1 MKTSTLK
8 SLLLTLALM
17 LVASQSYSQD
27 YTGTR
32 IDVNGSRYYDQ
43 MWVFSISSCTR
54 GYDNGW
60 DAYKMLGSAIAP
72 QIMAMEE
79 SGNYQ
84 VDAVPDY
91 NNTVIG
97 FKAGEDTQ
105 YTLTFTND
113 NLTLKYEHLYLVDL
127 VANDTIDVSLTGSK
141 YTFNVEPTAVP
152 VKRFILITSLPVVVP
167 PTPEVPVVVPE
178 EPIVVDTVVVVP
190 VDTVIVEVPVEEPVV
205 VPPVI
210 DNNKKDKKD
219 KKDKKIK
226 ITNCKRMIAIENQS
240 NSKGKVRIINAMTG
254 RKVKESQLNSN
265 GITNIETDV
274 PAGTYVIEATTA
286 TDEISTTIVIR

>member
-8 SLLLTLALM
+8 SLLVTLALM

-32 IDVNGSRYYDQ
+32 IDVNGSRYTDQ
-43 MWVFSISSCTR
+43 MWVFAISSCTR

-60 DAYKMLGSAIAP
+60 DAYKMLGLSVAP

-113 NLTLKYEHLYLVDL
+113 NLTLKYDHLYLVDL
-127 VANDTIDVSLTGSK
+127 VANDTIDVSATGSK
-141 YTFNVEPTAVP
+141 YTFNVEPTTVP
-152 VKRFILITSLPVVVP
+152 VKRFVMITSLPVVVP

-190 VDTVIVEVPVEEPVV
+190 VDTVVVEVPVEEPVV
-205 VPPVI
+205 VPVI

-219 KKDKKIK
+219 KKIK
-226 ITNCKRMIAIENQS
+226 ITNSKRMIAIENQS
-240 NSKGKVRIINAMTG
+240 NSKGKVKIINAMTG
-254 RKVKESQLNSN
+254 RKVKETQFNSN